1 MSDESIADRSVLPL
15 DVLHQIDRICDVSR
29 LFLRPVEERH
39 GSKIISNRSPFPSD
53 RP

>member
-1 MSDESIADRSVLPL
+1 MSDESIPDRSVLPL
-15 DVLHQIDRICDVSR
+15 DVLHQIDRICDRFELSWR
-29 LFLRPVEERH
+29 RGERR